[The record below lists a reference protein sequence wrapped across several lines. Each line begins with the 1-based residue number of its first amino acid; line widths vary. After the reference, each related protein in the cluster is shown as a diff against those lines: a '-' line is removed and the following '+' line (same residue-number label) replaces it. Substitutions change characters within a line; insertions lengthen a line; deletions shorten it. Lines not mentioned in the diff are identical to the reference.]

1 MVQNALLRRLCDY
14 LIELYHEH
22 PELRNKS
29 WDSAIKE
36 GLDPITDLIPYLPI
50 EVTGC
55 KEMNVGDKQFVN
67 ITYLTD
73 HDGRARCYT
82 VYEPLQDLLRKL

>member
-1 MVQNALLRRLCDY
+1 
-14 LIELYHEH
+14 
-22 PELRNKS
+22 
-29 WDSAIKE
+29 
-36 GLDPITDLIPYLPI
+36 
-50 EVTGC
+50 
-55 KEMNVGDKQFVN
+55 MNVGDKQFVN